1 MYENK
6 ILVNVYI
13 LSLSKN
19 CEIFIP
25 INEKKSGQK
34 NSAVRHLYAPGA
46 FLAAPRTQQNRLY
59 ANNPNKIKVPTVSNR
74 NFRTV
79 LSKAVNT
86 NNTKRS
92 PNRTI

>member
-25 INEKKSGQK
+25 INEKIGNITKLLK
-34 NSAVRHLYAPGA
+34 NSRRNL
-46 FLAAPRTQQNRLY
+46 TQ
-59 ANNPNKIKVPTVSNR
+59 
-74 NFRTV
+74 
-79 LSKAVNT
+79 NT
-86 NNTKRS
+86 S
-92 PNRTI
+92 A